1 MTVDQVYNILKF
13 IVRKNQ
19 LGSLPPSEFEYAFN
33 TAQRNYYDFLVGRIE
48 QYQYGRPVP
57 RIGLNMTD
65 NVVARLMPFQK
76 KSTVAITSGIL
87 TKPADLN
94 KINAIYTANN
104 YKIYRIEENR
114 FAERTQDS
122 IDPINE
128 ANAFFIEEKSTLR
141 VYPTTLTTCSLVYFT
156 TPSDIR
162 WAFTIDGTGRP
173 IYNPSSITGLNV
185 VFGGAGYTSPTIA
198 FSAPA
203 GGGVQAT
210 ATLTVVS
217 GVITAVVMTNIGSGY
232 AGLTPTFTITGGST
246 NPASFGSPMVS
257 VQPIWLENDYDE
269 LIARAAKIIG
279 VSLKDAAPM
288 QYGQQVIQTGE

>member
-19 LGSLPPSEFEYAFN
+19 LGSLPPSEFDFN